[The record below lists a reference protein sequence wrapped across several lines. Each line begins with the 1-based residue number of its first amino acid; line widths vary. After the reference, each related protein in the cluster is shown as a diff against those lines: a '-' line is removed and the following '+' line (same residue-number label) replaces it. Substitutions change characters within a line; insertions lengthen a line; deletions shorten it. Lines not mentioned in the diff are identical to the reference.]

1 MGETGCLV
9 KERIN
14 IYRKDITEA
23 QYQQFAVE
31 EHLRKCGDGRFHM
44 FPFLKS
50 IQENKSLRKSY
61 EDLFIDNSNRCSIKR
76 LNLQN
81 LLK

>member
-14 IYRKDITEA
+14 IYRKHITEA

-31 EHLRKCGDGRFHM
+31 EHLRKCEDGR
-44 FPFLKS
+44 FPFLKI

-61 EDLFIDNSNRCSIKR
+61 EDLFIDNSNRCSTKR

>member
-14 IYRKDITEA
+14 IYRKHITEA
-23 QYQQFAVE
+23 QYQQFAFE

-44 FPFLKS
+44 FPFLKI

-61 EDLFIDNSNRCSIKR
+61 EDLFIDNSIRCSIKR